1 MAQNVHLRPVVEADL
16 PLMER
21 LTSVPDE
28 AGAYG
33 FFGYHDVSHVR
44 RDFAEN
50 GFLGPNSGRLAV
62 GVGPES
68 AGSEFVGEVSWHR
81 QQRGPTSY
89 CWNIGIGLL
98 ASARGHGH
106 GTIAQRLL
114 AEYLF
119 AHTQVNRVEAE
130 TEVGNTPERRALEKA
145 GFTFEGVVR
154 GSCFRAGGWRDMVSY
169 SILRTDVGSG

>member
-1 MAQNVHLRPVVEADL
+1 M
-16 PLMER
+16 
-21 LTSVPDE
+21 
-28 AGAYG
+28 
-33 FFGYHDVSHVR
+33 
-44 RDFAEN
+44 
-50 GFLGPNSGRLAV
+50 
-62 GVGPES
+62 
-68 AGSEFVGEVSWHR
+68 SWHR
-81 QQRGPTSY
+81 QQRGPTSH

-98 ASARGHGH
+98 ASARGHGY

-154 GSCFRAGGWRDMVSY
+154 GSCFRPAPGGTWPRTRSCGPMSALASRQAAGV
-169 SILRTDVGSG
+169 T

>member
-1 MAQNVHLRPVVEADL
+1 MPLNVHLRPVAEADL
-16 PLMER
+16 PLLER
-21 LTSVPDE
+21 LTADAEE
-28 AGAYG
+28 AGPFG
-33 FFGYHDVSHVR
+33 FFGYRDLTHVR

-50 GFLGPNSGRLAV
+50 SFLGPNSGRLAV
-62 GVGPES
+62 GIGPQA

-81 QQRGPTSY
+81 QQRGPTSH

-98 ASARGHGH
+98 ASARGHGY
-106 GTIAQRLL
+106 GTVAQRLL

-130 TEVGNTPERRALEKA
+130 TEVDNTAERRALEKA

-154 GSCFRAGGWRDMVSY
+154 GSCFRAGAWRDMASY
-169 SILRTDVGSG
+169 SIVRTDVGSG